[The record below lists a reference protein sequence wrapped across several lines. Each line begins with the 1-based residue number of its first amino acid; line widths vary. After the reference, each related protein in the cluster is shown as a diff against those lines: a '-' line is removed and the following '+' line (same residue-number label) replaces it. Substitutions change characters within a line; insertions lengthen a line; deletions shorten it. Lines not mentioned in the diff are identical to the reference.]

1 MSMPKGFKAQNG
13 YATVVDRGGLGYREI
28 AEVMTSD
35 GDPMKHSAA
44 RNYFLS
50 GMRKLAEP
58 ICEMHGIPKMEIDRI
73 ALDPRFQESVA
84 DLIGDLD
91 PSDFE
96 NTEINLL

>member
-1 MSMPKGFKAQNG
+1 MPKGFKAKNG

-28 AEVMTSD
+28 AEVMTKS

-58 ICEMHGIPKMEIDRI
+58 ICEMHDIPKAEIDRI
-73 ALDPRFQESVA
+73 ALDPRFQESIA
-84 DLIGDLD
+84 DMIELLGDPNASLD
-91 PSDFE
+91 KVD
-96 NTEINLL
+96 LL

>member
-1 MSMPKGFKAQNG
+1 MSMPKGFKAKNG

-28 AEVMTSD
+28 AEVMTKS

-58 ICEMHGIPKMEIDRI
+58 ICEMHDIPKTEIDRI
-73 ALDPRFQESVA
+73 ALDPRFQESIA
-84 DLIGDLD
+84 DMIEILGD
-91 PSDFE
+91 P
-96 NTEINLL
+96 NTPIDKVDLL